1 VENEVR
7 MAAGRTEE
15 KAVMMSAR
23 ELDKRQSTG
32 WPAELKKKDVKMLS
46 DRTVLYNRQ

>member
-1 VENEVR
+1 

-23 ELDKRQSTG
+23 KLDKSESIG
-32 WPAELKKKDVKMLS
+32 WPAERKKKDVKMLA
-46 DRTVLYNRQ
+46 DRTVLFNRQ